1 MILNIK
7 QTEQPF
13 SGEYKE
19 KIYDIASPWNT
30 SDWTW
35 IRFEED
41 FSTWYGEFRGKYR
54 GVVFSEKIGI
64 IVVVTSDYI
73 YVLDIQTKEI
83 IDYKGQPEFIDIT
96 STPFGDIL
104 VSDGYGLEKFKG
116 NTISSLE
123 PIILPVN
130 ADSLKFIEYRDKILE
145 MKCGELWNWTNHD
158 TLLLDCESMEVIK
171 R

>member
-1 MILNIK
+1 M
-7 QTEQPF
+7 
-13 SGEYKE
+13 
-19 KIYDIASPWNT
+19 
-30 SDWTW
+30 
-35 IRFEED
+35 
-41 FSTWYGEFRGKYR
+41 
-54 GVVFSEKIGI
+54 
-64 IVVVTSDYI
+64 VTSDYI